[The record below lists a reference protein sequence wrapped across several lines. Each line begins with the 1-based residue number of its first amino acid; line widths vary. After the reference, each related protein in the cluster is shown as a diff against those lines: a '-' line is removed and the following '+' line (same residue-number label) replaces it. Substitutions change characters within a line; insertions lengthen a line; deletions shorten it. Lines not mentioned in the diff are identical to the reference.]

1 MGTRKDQEKLAAGHS
16 VEEFLS
22 VGLHWFLA
30 VTYSKGERLG
40 VQLE

>member
-1 MGTRKDQEKLAAGHS
+1 MRIRKDQKKSAAGHS

-30 VTYSKGERLG
+30 VPYTKSEKLG
-40 VQLE
+40 MQLE